1 MITKF
6 FVVLGIAA
14 TMASAPSSAAK
25 NPKGC
30 SRSGARPAN
39 PRGSVLVQTPTSAV
53 AASSGVPAMV
63 FGKTQSTSGT
73 AAVVPDISAQ
83 TDARAITPRARS
95 TAAPAAKRKK
105 GKRTAFLSPTAK
117 PSYSSC

>member
-1 MITKF
+1 MITRF

-14 TMASAPSSAAK
+14 MMASAPSSAAK

-39 PRGSVLVQTPTSAV
+39 PRGSVLVQTPTNSP
-53 AASSGVPAMV
+53 AAATGVRV
-63 FGKTQSTSGT
+63 FGNRQATTGT
-73 AAVVPDISAQ
+73 ATIVPDITAESGPK
-83 TDARAITPRARS
+83 ARRSQPRPTTATP
-95 TAAPAAKRKK
+95 AKRKK
-105 GKRTAFLSPTAK
+105 GKRTAFLSSTAN